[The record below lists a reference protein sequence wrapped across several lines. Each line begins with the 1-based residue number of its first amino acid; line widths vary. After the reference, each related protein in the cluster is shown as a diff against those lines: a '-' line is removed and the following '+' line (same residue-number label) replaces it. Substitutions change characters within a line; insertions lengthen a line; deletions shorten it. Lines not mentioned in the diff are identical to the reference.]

1 MYEFK
6 NFLQTFPIT
15 QLGKITIDLMAFKKD
30 IASQPPPRKTFA
42 LTNIAPPLPRSGDYL
57 KDKLI
62 IFSSIICVSCWLKEL
77 LGCKSLTHYFS
88 GIYGTSVVDI
98 KRCKFLWFFS
108 RTRLKCAHD
117 VSDLQSRIRRQL
129 LVHVHCPRSDSWLR
143 HRSRTFRKVEAP
155 SAKYKVRYIFAV

>member
-1 MYEFK
+1 MNKTFGYCSRPTVIKKLPKFEPYLKRFDKNDSSFVYEFK
-6 NFLQTFPIT
+6 MFLQTFPIT

-88 GIYGTSVVDI
+88 GIYGTSVV
-98 KRCKFLWFFS
+98 
-108 RTRLKCAHD
+108 
-117 VSDLQSRIRRQL
+117 RR
-129 LVHVHCPRSDSWLR
+129 
-143 HRSRTFRKVEAP
+143 
-155 SAKYKVRYIFAV
+155 Y